1 MTRGRNLIFFADDST
16 TVCPQSM
23 HSCVWWYYIPH
34 FQRKRTFK
42 MSLLYTGLFLWEKKL
57 IITKLIAQF
66 TVTGRNEVKVELV
79 LIQPF
84 MFWYVYYFV
93 LILTSIFKQNLHLK
107 KMEFC
112 IKTRST
118 SAHSWSSALTMLS
131 LMFTQR
137 LLH

>member
-1 MTRGRNLIFFADDST
+1 
-16 TVCPQSM
+16 
-23 HSCVWWYYIPH
+23 
-34 FQRKRTFK
+34 
-42 MSLLYTGLFLWEKKL
+42 MSLLYTGSLLWKKKL

-84 MFWYVYYFV
+84 LFWYVHYFV
-93 LILTSIFKQNLHLK
+93 LMLTSIFKQNLHLK

-118 SAHSWSSALTMLS
+118 SAVS
-131 LMFTQR
+131 
-137 LLH
+137 

>member
-1 MTRGRNLIFFADDST
+1 
-16 TVCPQSM
+16 
-23 HSCVWWYYIPH
+23 
-34 FQRKRTFK
+34 

-57 IITKLIAQF
+57 IITKLIAKF

-107 KMEFC
+107 
-112 IKTRST
+112 
-118 SAHSWSSALTMLS
+118 WSFVSKEGQLQPIVS
-131 LMFTQR
+131 P
-137 LLH
+137 LH